1 MLILPIFLFIFIIL
15 TIVKQIRPI
24 SIAKSKLFFHITN
37 MIQISNV
44 LKFERVRAIDSTDF
58 DRIARLAI
66 LGLLDRALVC
76 MYVFVYC
83 ICVLCMVNVFRC
95 CSSRTAQNS
104 SQWHCFMLTA
114 AVALAKKSNYS
125 TIGHIILVS
134 AINIVYKKRIKKG
147 EMMPI
152 LVVRTRK
159 NVLRNLERSQYCFCF
174 MWLI

>member
-66 LGLLDRALVC
+66 LGPLDRAL
-76 MYVFVYC
+76 
-83 ICVLCMVNVFRC
+83 
-95 CSSRTAQNS
+95 
-104 SQWHCFMLTA
+104 
-114 AVALAKKSNYS
+114 K
-125 TIGHIILVS
+125 
-134 AINIVYKKRIKKG
+134 
-147 EMMPI
+147 
-152 LVVRTRK
+152 
-159 NVLRNLERSQYCFCF
+159 
-174 MWLI
+174 LI